1 MMKIQC
7 YQPKSNLYLVREN
20 TCIILL
26 LTAAE
31 NALIG

>member
-20 TCIILL
+20 MCIILL
-26 LTAAE
+26 LTAA
-31 NALIG
+31 AKML